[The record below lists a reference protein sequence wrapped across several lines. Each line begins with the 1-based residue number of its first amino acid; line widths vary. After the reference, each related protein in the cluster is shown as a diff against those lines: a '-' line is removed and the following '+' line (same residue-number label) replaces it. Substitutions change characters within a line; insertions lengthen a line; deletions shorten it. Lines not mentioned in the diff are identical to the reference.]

1 MIGAFADLWF
11 RFVLQVWSLRPVERD
26 RASSLWKRIIHSL
39 MTLIIRNVGSNNAP
53 QITCKLPNHIQN
65 GRMHTKQHSS
75 KSPPLTL
82 WSLLTAYLYMDSD
95 QKWVFIYMLS
105 VVYDSSNLCDI
116 HICCPKTLFAFVP
129 LRTDQSFAWYF
140 KIKAS

>member
-53 QITCKLPNHIQN
+53 QITCKLPNHIQEWTN
-65 GRMHTKQHSS
+65 ANQKVSTG
-75 KSPPLTL
+75 
-82 WSLLTAYLYMDSD
+82 DSW
-95 QKWVFIYMLS
+95 KANFMVFIDCISIYGFRSKNECLFIGYLWFMT
-105 VVYDSSNLCDI
+105 CDI

-129 LRTDQSFAWYF
+129 LRTRPLLDIS
-140 KIKAS
+140 K